1 MDGDGSDEVLAANF
15 PKVDKK
21 TNTPGYCYC
30 FDKNGRM
37 RWWRQPVNHELA
49 TATISPL
56 KPGGPMVFIVGG
68 TFNSCAGLNASGA
81 ECFNALA
88 SHRLT
93 VICAADVDGDKTNEI
108 LIGGQDNY
116 VHLHDPDGKRRWMRN
131 VGGQVSGI
139 AVADVNGDRKMEII
153 ATTAELNQNVF
164 ALNTEGERLWG
175 FKAGEE
181 VNALVVANVD
191 ARPSP
196 DIVVGTDG
204 GEVIVLDGKGKRVA
218 GASVSAPVA
227 KLALC
232 QSTRSGPSDIIA
244 GLKNGRVVRLSA
256 RGK

>member
-1 MDGDGSDEVLAANF
+1 
-15 PKVDKK
+15 
-21 TNTPGYCYC
+21 
-30 FDKNGRM
+30 
-37 RWWRQPVNHELA
+37 
-49 TATISPL
+49 
-56 KPGGPMVFIVGG
+56 
-68 TFNSCAGLNASGA
+68 
-81 ECFNALA
+81 
-88 SHRLT
+88 
-93 VICAADVDGDKTNEI
+93 
-108 LIGGQDNY
+108 
-116 VHLHDPDGKRRWMRN
+116 
-131 VGGQVSGI
+131 
-139 AVADVNGDRKMEII
+139 MEII